1 LFLSETSSESAPEQG
16 RDFFASPLICRLLT
30 KGQAWVGRRAAR
42 FEPKRTKFKLAGMK
56 SKALAKGLK
65 LKPIAE
71 VFSPAPSAST

>member
-1 LFLSETSSESAPEQG
+1 
-16 RDFFASPLICRLLT
+16 
-30 KGQAWVGRRAAR
+30 VGRRAAR
-42 FEPKRTKFKLAGMK
+42 FEPKRTGFKLAGLK